1 MDTPAPFLE
10 RVLGA
15 QASLRLVY
23 PERELVPPAVRVFLD
38 AVTT

>member
-15 QASLRLVY
+15 QTSRMRVY
-23 PERELVPPAVRVFLD
+23 PERELLPPAVRVFID